1 MTSEELGFGS
11 ERTSIA
17 SIAKLAAITI
27 VACVVFVGVMYSVG
41 KSNAVTAPTS
51 PTPAA
56 VTQTQ

>member
-41 KSNAVTAPTS
+41 KSNAPVAPAST
-51 PTPAA
+51 TPAA
-56 VTQTQ
+56 ITQTQ